1 MIYINALW
9 TFHPVDLQGGRLF
22 YLIILKEF
30 FYFQKACIQ
39 LCSCY
44 ALVSELTKR
53 TDCYNLWK
61 IHCGNVKKEC
71 IQLRYCYALLS
82 KHNLELRKESTVT
95 IYGKYSMQVIWT
107 LQKPPKLA
115 FASLFCYHSSQQ
127 GHFPL
132 YIFFCS
138 TWPKNQF

>member
-1 MIYINALW
+1 MIYNVHQCNANLPPCRSTGW
-9 TFHPVDLQGGRLF
+9 EVLLLNHFKR
-22 YLIILKEF
+22 IF

-71 IQLRYCYALLS
+71 IQLCYCYALLS

-95 IYGKYSMQVIWT
+95 IYGKYSMQVIRT

-115 FASLFCYHSSQQ
+115 FASLYCHHSNIIKDMNICL
-127 GHFPL
+127 P
-132 YIFFCS
+132 
-138 TWPKNQF
+138 

>member
-1 MIYINALW
+1 MFTNAMR
-9 TFHPVDLQGGRLF
+9 TFHPVDLQGGRFF
-22 YLIILKEF
+22 YLIILKEIF
-30 FYFQKACIQ
+30 SYFQKACIQ

-71 IQLRYCYALLS
+71 IQLCYCYALLS

-95 IYGKYSMQVIWT
+95 IYGEYIMQVIRT

-115 FASLFCYHSSQQ
+115 FASLYCHHS
-127 GHFPL
+127 
-132 YIFFCS
+132 
-138 TWPKNQF
+138 TKNI